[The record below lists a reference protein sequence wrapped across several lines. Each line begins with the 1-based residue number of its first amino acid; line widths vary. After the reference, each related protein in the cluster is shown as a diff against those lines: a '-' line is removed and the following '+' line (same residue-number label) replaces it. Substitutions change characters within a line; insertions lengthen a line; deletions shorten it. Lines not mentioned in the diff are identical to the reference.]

1 MHMFGLKFWF
11 LRPFC
16 CGMLLVVGHTLA
28 WVILTS
34 QWSKKQV
41 ETSKGG
47 CCIGPRIDIYGAL
60 SIVLVSSFEGDS
72 DGQASTPRSKLKS
85 LWLLLVTSCWG
96 LLGLHCGLVWS
107 CLGAASFVLLRLF
120 LYLFSQRYFSSHSRP
135 KFLSCA
141 HLNLRSTGYYIA
153 TFSVFAFGFVYLE
166 VSLCGFLLPC
176 AILSDLVS
184 VFHLVFSV
192 CFLGFS
198 LYAYRSC
205 PRPESYW
212 YFSPLRGGSSIVP
225 VAGIATPLCATFAF
239 TGGSEWLF
247 LEDFLRSDPE
257 ACSLAALLDGKGG
270 RFWLLQLPSAP
281 RWLDLPTRLRDL
293 RASCA

>member
-1 MHMFGLKFWF
+1 MKQIPEHGISLPSRLSLLSQSADCFFPG
-11 LRPFC
+11 RPSHYFTSQSD
-16 CGMLLVVGHTLA
+16 LLVPVVDRSSYLVLISTF
-28 WVILTS
+28 V
-34 QWSKKQV
+34 
-41 ETSKGG
+41 
-47 CCIGPRIDIYGAL
+47 
-60 SIVLVSSFEGDS
+60 VLVTTLLPSPF
-72 DGQASTPRSKLKS
+72 
-85 LWLLLVTSCWG
+85 LLLV
-96 LLGLHCGLVWS
+96 
-107 CLGAASFVLLRLF
+107 LF
-120 LYLFSQRYFSSHSRP
+120 TCFFS
-135 KFLSCA
+135 
-141 HLNLRSTGYYIA
+141 
-153 TFSVFAFGFVYLE
+153 E

-184 VFHLVFSV
+184 VFRLVFSV